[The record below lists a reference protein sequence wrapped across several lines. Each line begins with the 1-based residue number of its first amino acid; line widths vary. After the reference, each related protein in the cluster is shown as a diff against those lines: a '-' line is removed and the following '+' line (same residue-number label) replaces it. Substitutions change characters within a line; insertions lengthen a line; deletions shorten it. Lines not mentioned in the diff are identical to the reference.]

1 MMAKHDEQDFGE
13 MLIQGMREALA
24 IARGEMEPARVSRY
38 PVSAREAEAP
48 PPSEY
53 DAADVRGIRE
63 RMGLSQPVFAQMLNV
78 SVDTVKAWERG
89 TRQAAGPS
97 LRLLEVAENHPEAL
111 LGLLGRRPRRGDG
124 EVSPART
131 DTPRARRD
139 AA

>member
-1 MMAKHDEQDFGE
+1 MMVKRDEQDFGE

-24 IARGEMEPARVSRY
+24 ISRGEMEPARVNRRAL
-38 PVSAREAEAP
+38 SAREAEAP

-53 DAADVRGIRE
+53 EAADVRRIRE
-63 RMGLSQPVFAQMLNV
+63 RMGLSQHVFAQMLNV

-97 LRLLEVAENHPEAL
+97 LRLLEVAEDHPEVL
-111 LGLLGRRPRRGDG
+111 LGILGRRPRSKNG
-124 EVSPART
+124 EEA
-131 DTPRARRD
+131 PRKPVAKRPRRE

>member
-1 MMAKHDEQDFGE
+1 MAKREEQDFGE

-24 IARGEMEPARVSRY
+24 ISRGELEPARVSRRAL
-38 PVSAREAEAP
+38 SAREAEAP
-48 PPSEY
+48 PPTEY
-53 DAADVRGIRE
+53 DAAAVRRIRE

-97 LRLLEVAENHPEAL
+97 LRLLEVAETHPEVL
-111 LGLLGRRPRRGDG
+111 LGILGRRPRRGNVEDA
-124 EVSPART
+124 PAKTSTARS
-131 DTPRARRD
+131 RRD

>member
-1 MMAKHDEQDFGE
+1 MAKRDERDFGE

-24 IARGEMEPARVSRY
+24 ISRGEMEPARVSRRAL
-38 PVSAREAEAP
+38 SAREAEAP

-53 DAADVRGIRE
+53 DAADIRRIRE
-63 RMGLSQPVFAQMLNV
+63 RMGLSQPVFGQMLNV

-97 LRLLEVAENHPEAL
+97 LRLLEVAENHPEVL
-111 LGLLGRRPRRGDG
+111 LGILGRRPRRANGND
-124 EVSPART
+124 SPAGT
-131 DTPRARRD
+131 STTRARRD